1 MPFACFLQRFKPR
14 AHILSFD
21 CITTGISV
29 EGRWQLA
36 LAEDHGRLIVIVT
49 HLGVAGGGE
58 GDDAKL
64 AQCQPFRRSQRVR
77 CCFADDRRI
86 GFQDS
91 SPTIVR
97 SLGLFFENTGLAV
110 RFRIQDMD

>member
-1 MPFACFLQRFKPR
+1 MNLLRARSPLSRSNGAASTFACALGSSIMPFACFLQRFKPR

-64 AQCQPFRRSQRVR
+64 AQCQPFRCSRRVR
-77 CCFADDRRI
+77 C
-86 GFQDS
+86 
-91 SPTIVR
+91 
-97 SLGLFFENTGLAV
+97 
-110 RFRIQDMD
+110 